1 MWRIISSLPINKSPG
16 PDKIH
21 TWVYRDCLPVILGPL
36 TEIINS
42 SLESA
47 KYPGSIPSC
56 QIACLSPTES
66 LRGEILSPLL
76 FCIYLND
83 LPCAPQVCGLESYV
97 DDSKIF
103 LPFSLPDVDTA
114 IANLEQ
120 DLQHV
125 AAWCCENQLLINPD
139 KTKFMLI
146 ATRQLRKRFFS
157 SPVGKSLEP
166 VASEEGFGC
175 YPGLSPHIW
184 LSYFQRCVLLY
195 GKTMPD
201 QSSKK

>member
-1 MWRIISSLPINKSPG
+1 MSSCHLGSPYRDYKLFSRVCLVSRINSILSDRLPITHGVP
-16 PDKIH
+16 
-21 TWVYRDCLPVILGPL
+21 
-36 TEIINS
+36 
-42 SLESA
+42 
-47 KYPGSIPSC
+47 
-56 QIACLSPTES
+56 Q
-66 LRGEILSPLL
+66 GEILSPLL
-76 FCIYLND
+76 FYIYLND

-97 DDSKIF
+97 DDSKVF

-175 YPGLSPHIW
+175 YPGLSPHI
-184 LSYFQRCVLLY
+184 
-195 GKTMPD
+195 
-201 QSSKK
+201 